1 MRKEMQEHAQDLAQD
16 LAENQGSIGM
26 ATVVSLSAARKVALD
41 QSADGAERLFQHNS
55 PPGNCKAKRVMQRGF
70 IYLQSRAWQPEQAH
84 RAAALIRVDWR
95 VDWRADWQAARA
107 WPAAGRI
114 RWGAV

>member
-1 MRKEMQEHAQDLAQD
+1 MRKEMQEQAQDLAQG

-26 ATVVSLSAARKVALD
+26 ATVVSLNAAHKVALD

-70 IYLQSRAWQPEQAH
+70 IYLQSRAWLPEQAH
-84 RAAALIRVDWR
+84 RAAGLI
-95 VDWRADWQAARA
+95 RADWQADWQVARA